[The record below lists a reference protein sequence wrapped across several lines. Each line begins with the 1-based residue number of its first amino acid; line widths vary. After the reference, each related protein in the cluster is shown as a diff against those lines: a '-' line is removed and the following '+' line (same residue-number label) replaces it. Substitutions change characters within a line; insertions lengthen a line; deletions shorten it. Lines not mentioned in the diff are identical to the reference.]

1 VRVSSPKKIWS
12 TTRDVSLS
20 TVEVLEKQQPI
31 NMNSTLNIHLVH
43 EKFCKN
49 KKLKDI
55 SSYFGA

>member
-1 VRVSSPKKIWS
+1 
-12 TTRDVSLS
+12 LS